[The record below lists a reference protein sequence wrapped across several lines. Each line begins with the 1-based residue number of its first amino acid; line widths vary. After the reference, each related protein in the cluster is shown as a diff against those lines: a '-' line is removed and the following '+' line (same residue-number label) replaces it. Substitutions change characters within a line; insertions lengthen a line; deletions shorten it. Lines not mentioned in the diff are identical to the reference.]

1 MRTALRAILGNC
13 HRVPVAKRL
22 CQPRILLTKE
32 SIDDFVIH
40 CLKRAALKSRPHT
53 VEQHRPDE
61 SVRGMV
67 VAVGMPVEWF
77 VGIGNV
83 ALVGADFLYL
93 NFAEAVGI
101 GAEIP
106 VRNAKAQLRCKRCQ
120 GFRANGIW

>member
-1 MRTALRAILGNC
+1 M
-13 HRVPVAKRL
+13 
-22 CQPRILLTKE
+22 KE

-40 CLKRAALKSRPHT
+40 CLKRATLKGRPHT

-101 GAEIP
+101 CAEIL
-106 VRNAKAQLRCKRCQ
+106 VRNAKAQLGCKRCQ
-120 GFRANGIW
+120 GIRANGIY